1 MNGSQRKYLRGLA
14 HNYKPQIIVGKNEL
28 TEGYLNS
35 MMKCLESKELIKI
48 KFSDKDY
55 MFSSKQIL
63 EKKLDCHIV
72 GDIGKI
78 LIVYKK
84 NFDKTENNIVIPN

>member
-28 TEGYLNS
+28 TEGSLNS

-55 MFSSKQIL
+55 MFSSKEIL
-63 EKKLDCHIV
+63 EEKLDCHIV

-84 NFDKTENNIVIPN
+84 NFDKTENNIVIPD

>member
-28 TEGYLNS
+28 TEGSLNS
-35 MMKCLESKELIKI
+35 MMQCLESKELIKI

-63 EKKLDCHIV
+63 EEKLNCHIV

-84 NFDKTENNIVIPN
+84 NFDKTENNIVIPD

>member
-28 TEGYLNS
+28 TEGSLNS
-35 MMKCLESKELIKI
+35 MIKCLESKELIKI

-55 MFSSKQIL
+55 MFSSKKML
-63 EKKLDCHIV
+63 EEKLDCHIV

-84 NFDKTENNIVIPN
+84 NYDKTDNFIVLPD

>member
-1 MNGSQRKYLRGLA
+1 MNGYQRKYLRGLA

-28 TEGYLNS
+28 TEGSLKS
-35 MMKCLESKELIKI
+35 MMKCLDSNELIKV

-55 MFSSKQIL
+55 MSSSKQIL
-63 EKKLDCHIV
+63 EEKLDCHIV

-84 NFDKTENNIVIPN
+84 NCDKTQNNIVIPD